1 MSKLLLLVIIGLA
14 IAGIFTGVFEVKVN
28 FEKLGDLPSTLQTT
42 IGANAV
48 TQAEYYFT
56 TWKRKAEVSFAKS
69 DDKKFELF
77 MRYVEN
83 DTETLKDA
91 LDVKKGP
98 DTIILRSKLLNESLV
113 QAKEGIEK
121 ISDEA
126 LGKIRDA
133 WLKVLASANSELGR
147 LSGVADEYKKF
158 QEQIEKIA
166 PAPSTSP
173 TPKIELKF

>member
-1 MSKLLLLVIIGLA
+1 MSKLLLLAIIGLA

-28 FEKLGDLPSTLQTT
+28 FEKLGSLPTTLQKTLGT
-42 IGANAV
+42 GNAA
-48 TQAEYYFT
+48 TQAEYYIT
-56 TWKRKAEVSFAKS
+56 TWKRKAEVAFANS

-77 MRYVEN
+77 MKYVEK

-113 QAKEGIEK
+113 QAKDGIEK
-121 ISDEA
+121 ISDET
-126 LGKIRDA
+126 LVKIRDA
-133 WLKVLASANSELGR
+133 WLKVLASANGELGR
-147 LSGVADEYKKF
+147 LSGLADEYKKF

-166 PAPSTSP
+166 PLSSP